1 MITENNLKQCW
12 VFFTKGR
19 PPIRIQADTH
29 LEACREFYRQNPDF
43 HLREL
48 IDIKEAKIK
57 KSSKEW
63 FKDNKIVKW

>member
-1 MITENNLKQCW
+1 MKSCW

-19 PPIRIQADTH
+19 PPIRIKADNH
-29 LEACREFYRQNPDF
+29 ISACEEFYRQNPDF

-48 IDIKEAKIK
+48 IDIREAKIK
-57 KSSKEW
+57 TSNKEW